1 MSGATARRLALADR
15 ALPVAMYGRESH
27 VAALG
32 AVVRVSKV
40 AIDAGSRLVEAIGV
54 LPPGLPG
61 L

>member
-1 MSGATARRLALADR
+1 M
-15 ALPVAMYGRESH
+15 AMYGRESH